1 MDWLRQLDIE
11 KFLVFTLVL
20 TRTSGLLATA
30 PVYGTQDVPMTVRAL
45 LSMILAV
52 LVMPTQW
59 NVTLAD
65 PGGTLPY
72 LALVGSELV
81 VGVCLGLGVMMLLA
95 GVQMA
100 GELMSRLGGL
110 SLSDVFDPTSN
121 SNTPLFSRL
130 LVLVSTAVL
139 LGIGGHRVLL
149 GGLLD
154 TFQSIPPGRAAAMLL
169 DSAQAGA
176 AATLPGAGSGL
187 LGSVAGLLVLL
198 GAQSF
203 ELAIRVAVPVVTAL
217 LLATL
222 LLGLISRT
230 LPQLNILALGF
241 GLNALLTFA
250 VLSLSMGAI
259 ALVFQAQI
267 EPTLQTLFQ
276 ALHVPWRGM

>member
-1 MDWLRQLDIE
+1 VDWLRQLDVE
-11 KFLVFTLVL
+11 KLLVFTLVL

-30 PVYGTQDVPMTVRAL
+30 PIYGPQNVPATVRAL
-45 LSMILAV
+45 LSMIVAV

-65 PGGTLPY
+65 PGSTLAY

-100 GELMSRLGGL
+100 GELISRLGGL
-110 SLSDVFDPTSN
+110 SLADVFDPTFN
-121 SNTPLFSRL
+121 SNTPLFSQL
-130 LVLVSTAVL
+130 LVLLATAL
-139 LGIGGHRVLL
+139 LLAIGGHRVLL
-149 GGLLD
+149 AGLLD
-154 TFQSIPPGRAAAMLL
+154 TFQSIPPGKATAMLL
-169 DSAQAGA
+169 DSAPAG
-176 AATLPGAGSGL
+176 GGL

-198 GAQSF
+198 AAQSS
-203 ELAIRVAVPVVTAL
+203 ELAVRAAVPVVTAL

-230 LPQLNILALGF
+230 LPQLNVLALGF
-241 GLNALLTFA
+241 GLNAMLTFA

-259 ALVFQAQI
+259 ALLFQAQI
-267 EPTLQTLFQ
+267 EPTFALLFQ
-276 ALHVPWRGM
+276 AMHIPTTGLGP

>member
-59 NVTLAD
+59 NASLAD
-65 PGGTLPY
+65 PGGTLQY

-110 SLSDVFDPTSN
+110 SLSDVFDPTFN
-121 SNTPLFSRL
+121 GNTPLFSRL

-154 TFQSIPPGRAAAMLL
+154 TFQTIPPGRAAAMLL

-176 AATLPGAGSGL
+176 GGGL
-187 LGSVAGLLVLL
+187 LSSAAGLLVLL

-203 ELAIRVAVPVVTAL
+203 ELAIRASVPVVTAL

-267 EPTLQTLFQ
+267 EPTLQALFQ
-276 ALHVPWRGM
+276 AMRIPWRGV

>member
-1 MDWLRQLDIE
+1 MDWLRQLDVE
-11 KFLVFTLVL
+11 KLLVFTLVL

-30 PVYGTQDVPMTVRAL
+30 PIYGPQNVPATVRAL
-45 LSMILAV
+45 LSMIVAV

-65 PGGTLPY
+65 PGSTLAY

-100 GELMSRLGGL
+100 GELISRLGGL
-110 SLSDVFDPTSN
+110 SLADVFDPTFN
-121 SNTPLFSRL
+121 SNTPLFSQL
-130 LVLVSTAVL
+130 LVLLATAL
-139 LGIGGHRVLL
+139 LLAIGGHRVLL
-149 GGLLD
+149 AGLLD
-154 TFQSIPPGRAAAMLL
+154 TFQSIPPGKATAMLL
-169 DSAQAGA
+169 DSAPAG
-176 AATLPGAGSGL
+176 GGL

-198 GAQSF
+198 AAQSS
-203 ELAIRVAVPVVTAL
+203 ELAVRAAVPVVTAL

-230 LPQLNILALGF
+230 LPQLNVLALGF
-241 GLNALLTFA
+241 GLNAMLTFA

-259 ALVFQAQI
+259 ALLFQAQI
-267 EPTLQTLFQ
+267 EPTFALLFQ
-276 ALHVPWRGM
+276 AMHIPTTGLGP